1 MIIIKQIYT
10 YKMEQ
15 NREIRSIARAFTTN
29 GRTVS
34 GYAIRFNEDSAFM
47 GFTERINPSALPAS
61 MLENAD
67 IFAYFNHDW
76 SKVLARTP
84 NSLKLDLRDDGL
96 YYEFEAPNTQ
106 DGNDLL
112 EHIKRGEMYG
122 TSFAFSLPE
131 DGSGEVWTK
140 QEDGTYM
147 REIIMFDAL
156 YEISPVYT
164 PAYPTTSVSARCLE
178 HVRKL
183 EEQNMKED
191 EKDELEKDKPQNEES
206 KADESKEQEKQKE
219 QDKPVESVESESCE
233 SKPDE
238 SKSCGDKPDESKS
251 CGDKPDETKSCG
263 DKPDECKSCDNEPDE
278 PDEPCEGPQC
288 DKDDD
293 YKENISN
300 RNKMKKQFSL
310 LKAINDIA
318 NNNSLDAVSRAVIN
332 AGADEMRSA
341 GQSFS
346 GQIQLPVESRA
357 AVTVTNEHDDVIE
370 VQFADLLTP
379 LRAKNVLVAAGAKY
393 MSGLIG
399 DVQVPIMGAG
409 NVTWEGEVASAK
421 EAGYTFTSKK
431 LQPKRL
437 TAYVDI
443 SKQFLVQDSIGAEQ
457 AIRADIVAAINSKL
471 ESTILGSAQG
481 STTTPAGIFYG
492 QTPKKIT
499 TFKDICDLE
508 ASIEDANVIGE
519 CKYVM
524 SNKAKA
530 ALRNMPKSS
539 KSTQL
544 VMENGEVDGTPVLN
558 TSNVEAQNI
567 AYGDWNNLAI
577 GQWGSIDLVVDP
589 YTLAKDGQ
597 VRIVINAFFDAVTL
611 RPEAFAF
618 GTTQNG

>member
-1 MIIIKQIYT
+1 
-10 YKMEQ
+10 MEQ

-47 GFTERINPSALPAS
+47 GFTERISPSALPAS

-140 QEDGTYM
+140 QEDGTYL
-147 REIIMFDAL
+147 REIVMFDAL

-178 HVRKL
+178 YVRNT
-183 EEQNMKED
+183 EEQNMNEED
-191 EKDELEKDKPQNEES
+191 KLKDGKSVDEPKDTSMDEPKDE
-206 KADESKEQEKQKE
+206 EKQKE

-238 SKSCGDKPDESKS
+238 SKA

-263 DKPDECKSCDNEPDE
+263 DKPDESKSCYNEPDEMDE
-278 PDEPCEGPQC
+278 PDEPY

-318 NNNSLDAVSRAVIN
+318 NNRSLDAVSQAVVN

-357 AVTVTNEHDDVIE
+357 AVTVTNEHDDVVE

-409 NVTWEGEVASAK
+409 NVTWEGEVASAQ

-492 QTPKKIT
+492 QTPKTIT

>member
-1 MIIIKQIYT
+1 
-10 YKMEQ
+10 MEQ

-147 REIIMFDAL
+147 REIILFDAL

-238 SKSCGDKPDESKS
+238 SKSYDNEPDEM
-251 CGDKPDETKSCG
+251 D
-263 DKPDECKSCDNEPDE
+263 EPDE
-278 PDEPCEGPQC
+278 PDEPYEGPQC

-318 NNNSLDAVSRAVIN
+318 NNRSLDAVSQAVIN

-357 AVTVTNEHDDVIE
+357 AVTVTDEHDDVIE

-409 NVTWEGEVASAK
+409 NVTWEGEVASAQ

>member
-1 MIIIKQIYT
+1 
-10 YKMEQ
+10 MEQ

-178 HVRKL
+178 YVRNT

-191 EKDELEKDKPQNEES
+191 EKDEMEAGKT
-206 KADESKEQEKQKE
+206 ADPNESKEQEKQKE

-238 SKSCGDKPDESKS
+238 SKSCGDKPDETKS
-251 CGDKPDETKSCG
+251 CGDKPDETKSC
-263 DKPDECKSCDNEPDE
+263 DNEPDEMDE

-318 NNNSLDAVSRAVIN
+318 NNRSLDAVSQAVIN

-341 GQSFS
+341 GQSFC

-357 AVTVTNEHDDVIE
+357 AVTVTDEHDDVIE

-421 EAGYTFTSKK
+421 EAGYTFSSKK

-457 AIRADIVAAINSKL
+457 AIRADIVAAINSTL

-492 QTPKKIT
+492 QTPKNIT

>member
-1 MIIIKQIYT
+1 
-10 YKMEQ
+10 MEQ

-29 GRTVS
+29 GRTGS

-47 GFTERINPSALPAS
+47 GFTERISPSALPAS

-84 NSLKLDLRDDGL
+84 NSLKLDLRNDGL

-140 QEDGTYM
+140 QEDGTYL

-178 HVRKL
+178 YVRNT

-191 EKDELEKDKPQNEES
+191 EKDKLENDES
-206 KADESKEQEKQKE
+206 KQDTPTDESKEQEKQKE
-219 QDKPVESVESESCE
+219 QDKPVESAESKSCE
-233 SKPDE
+233 SDKDE
-238 SKSCGDKPDESKS
+238 CKSCGDKPDESKS
-251 CGDKPDETKSCG
+251 CGNKPDETKSCY
-263 DKPDECKSCDNEPDE
+263 NEPDE
-278 PDEPCEGPQC
+278 MDEPDDPDDKY

-318 NNNSLDAVSRAVIN
+318 NNRSLDAASQAVIN

-357 AVTVTNEHDDVIE
+357 AVTVTDEHDDVIE
-370 VQFADLLTP
+370 VEFADLLTP

-471 ESTILGSAQG
+471 ESTILGSAAG

-492 QTPKKIT
+492 QSPKTIT

-577 GQWGSIDLVVDP
+577 GQWGAIDLVVDP

-597 VRIVINAFFDAVTL
+597 VRIVINAFFDAITL

>member
-1 MIIIKQIYT
+1 
-10 YKMEQ
+10 MEQ

-112 EHIKRGEMYG
+112 EHINRGEMYG

-178 HVRKL
+178 YVRNT

-191 EKDELEKDKPQNEES
+191 EKDEMEAGKT
-206 KADESKEQEKQKE
+206 ADPNESKEQEKQKE

-238 SKSCGDKPDESKS
+238 SKSCSDKPDETKS

-263 DKPDECKSCDNEPDE
+263 DKPDESKSCDNDPDE
-278 PDEPCEGPQC
+278 MDEPCEGPQC

-318 NNNSLDAVSRAVIN
+318 NNRSLDAVSQAVIN

-357 AVTVTNEHDDVIE
+357 AVTVTDEHDDVIE

-409 NVTWEGEVASAK
+409 NVTWEGEVASAQ

-492 QTPKKIT
+492 QSPKTIA

-597 VRIVINAFFDAVTL
+597 VRIVINAFFDAITL

>member
-1 MIIIKQIYT
+1 
-10 YKMEQ
+10 MEQ

-191 EKDELEKDKPQNEES
+191 EKDEMEAGKT
-206 KADESKEQEKQKE
+206 ADPNESKEQEKQKE

-238 SKSCGDKPDESKS
+238 SKSCGDKPDE
-251 CGDKPDETKSCG
+251 TKSCG
-263 DKPDECKSCDNEPDE
+263 DKPDECKSCDNEPDEMDEPDE

-318 NNNSLDAVSRAVIN
+318 NNRSLDAVSQAVIN

-357 AVTVTNEHDDVIE
+357 AVTVTDEHDDVIE

-409 NVTWEGEVASAK
+409 NVTWEGEVASAQ

-597 VRIVINAFFDAVTL
+597 VRIVINAFFDAITL

>member
-1 MIIIKQIYT
+1 
-10 YKMEQ
+10 MEQ

-47 GFTERINPSALPAS
+47 GFTERISPSALPAS

-84 NSLKLDLRDDGL
+84 NSLKLDLRNDGL

-140 QEDGTYM
+140 QEDGTYL

-178 HVRKL
+178 YVRNT

-191 EKDELEKDKPQNEES
+191 EKDELEKDKPTEPNESQDNEN
-206 KADESKEQEKQKE
+206 KKE

-238 SKSCGDKPDESKS
+238 SKA

-263 DKPDECKSCDNEPDE
+263 DKPDESKSCDEPDE
-278 PDEPCEGPQC
+278 MDEPCEGPQC

-318 NNNSLDAVSRAVIN
+318 NNRSLDAVSQAVIN

-357 AVTVTNEHDDVIE
+357 AVTVTDEHDDVIE

-492 QTPKKIT
+492 QSPKTIT

>member
-1 MIIIKQIYT
+1 
-10 YKMEQ
+10 MEQ

-47 GFTERINPSALPAS
+47 GFTERISPSALPTS

-84 NSLKLDLRDDGL
+84 NSLKLDLRNDGL

-140 QEDGTYM
+140 QEDGTYL
-147 REIIMFDAL
+147 REIVMFDAL

-178 HVRKL
+178 YVRNT
-183 EEQNMKED
+183 EEQNMNEED
-191 EKDELEKDKPQNEES
+191 KLKDGKPVDEPKDTSMDEPKDE
-206 KADESKEQEKQKE
+206 EKQKE
-219 QDKPVESVESESCE
+219 QDKPVESVESESSE

-238 SKSCGDKPDESKS
+238 SKACGDKPDESKS
-251 CGDKPDETKSCG
+251 CGTKPDESKSCYNE
-263 DKPDECKSCDNEPDE
+263 PDEMDE
-278 PDEPCEGPQC
+278 PDEPY

-318 NNNSLDAVSRAVIN
+318 NNRSLDAVSQAVVN

-357 AVTVTNEHDDVIE
+357 AVTVTNEHDDVVE

-409 NVTWEGEVASAK
+409 NVTWEGEVASAQ

-471 ESTILGSAQG
+471 ESTILGSAAG

-492 QTPKKIT
+492 QSPKTIT

>member
-1 MIIIKQIYT
+1 
-10 YKMEQ
+10 MEQ

-47 GFTERINPSALPAS
+47 GFTERISPSALPAS

-84 NSLKLDLRDDGL
+84 NSLKLDLRSDGL

-140 QEDGTYM
+140 QEDGTYL
-147 REIIMFDAL
+147 REIVMFDAL

-183 EEQNMKED
+183 EEQNMNED
-191 EKDELEKDKPQNEES
+191 DKLKDGKSVDEPKDTSMDEPKDNEN
-206 KADESKEQEKQKE
+206 KKE
-219 QDKPVESVESESCE
+219 QDKPVESV
-233 SKPDE
+233 D
-238 SKSCGDKPDESKS
+238 SKSCETKPDESKS

-263 DKPDECKSCDNEPDE
+263 DKPDETKSCDNEPDE
-278 PDEPCEGPQC
+278 PDDPDEPY

-318 NNNSLDAVSRAVIN
+318 NNRSLDAASQAVIN

-357 AVTVTNEHDDVIE
+357 AVTVTDEHDDVIE
-370 VQFADLLTP
+370 VEFADLLTP

-530 ALRNMPKSS
+530 ALRNMAKSS

-577 GQWGSIDLVVDP
+577 GQWGAIDLVVDP

-618 GTTQNG
+618 GTTQTA

>member
-1 MIIIKQIYT
+1 
-10 YKMEQ
+10 MEQ

-47 GFTERINPSALPAS
+47 GFTERISPSALPAS

-84 NSLKLDLRDDGL
+84 NSLKLDLRNDGL

-178 HVRKL
+178 YVRNT
-183 EEQNMKED
+183 EEQNM
-191 EKDELEKDKPQNEES
+191 NEED
-206 KADESKEQEKQKE
+206 KLKDGKPVDEPKDTSMDEPKDDEKQKE

-238 SKSCGDKPDESKS
+238 SKSY
-251 CGDKPDETKSCG
+251 
-263 DKPDECKSCDNEPDE
+263 DNEPDE
-278 PDEPCEGPQC
+278 MDEPDEPD
-288 DKDDD
+288 DKDEDK
-293 YKENISN
+293 KENISN

-318 NNNSLDAVSRAVIN
+318 NNRSLDAASQAVIN

-346 GQIQLPVESRA
+346 GQIQLPVESRD
-357 AVTVTNEHDDVIE
+357 AVTVTDEHDDVIE
-370 VQFADLLTP
+370 VEFADLLTP

-409 NVTWEGEVASAK
+409 NVTWEGEVASAQD
-421 EAGYTFTSKK
+421 AGYTFTSKK

-492 QTPKKIT
+492 QSPKTIT

-544 VMENGEVDGTPVLN
+544 VMENGEVDGTLVLN

-577 GQWGSIDLVVDP
+577 GQWGAIDLVVDP

>member
-1 MIIIKQIYT
+1 
-10 YKMEQ
+10 MEQ

-178 HVRKL
+178 YVRNT

-191 EKDELEKDKPQNEES
+191 EKDEMEAGKT
-206 KADESKEQEKQKE
+206 ADPNESKEQEKQKE

-238 SKSCGDKPDESKS
+238 SKSCGDKPDETKS
-251 CGDKPDETKSCG
+251 CVDKPDES
-263 DKPDECKSCDNEPDE
+263 KSCDNEPDE
-278 PDEPCEGPQC
+278 MDEPCEGPQC

-318 NNNSLDAVSRAVIN
+318 NNRSLDAVSQAVIN

-357 AVTVTNEHDDVIE
+357 AVTVTDEHDDVIE

-409 NVTWEGEVASAK
+409 NVTWEGEVASAQ

-471 ESTILGSAQG
+471 ESTILGSAAG

-492 QTPKKIT
+492 QSPKAIA

-597 VRIVINAFFDAVTL
+597 VRIVINAFFDAITL

>member
-1 MIIIKQIYT
+1 
-10 YKMEQ
+10 MEQ

-84 NSLKLDLRDDGL
+84 KSLKLDLRDDGL

-178 HVRKL
+178 YVRNT

-191 EKDELEKDKPQNEES
+191 EKDEMEAGKT
-206 KADESKEQEKQKE
+206 ADPNESKEQEKQKE

-238 SKSCGDKPDESKS
+238 SKSCGDKPDETKS

-263 DKPDECKSCDNEPDE
+263 EKPDESKSCDNEPDE

-318 NNNSLDAVSRAVIN
+318 NNRSLDAVSQAVIN

-357 AVTVTNEHDDVIE
+357 AVTVTDEHDDVIE

-492 QTPKKIT
+492 QSPKTIA

>member
-1 MIIIKQIYT
+1 
-10 YKMEQ
+10 MEQ

-29 GRTVS
+29 GRIVS

-47 GFTERINPSALPAS
+47 GFTERISPSALPAS

-140 QEDGTYM
+140 QEDGTYL

-178 HVRKL
+178 YVRNT
-183 EEQNMKED
+183 EEQNMNEED
-191 EKDELEKDKPQNEES
+191 KLKDGKSVDEPKDTSMDEPKDE
-206 KADESKEQEKQKE
+206 EKQKE
-219 QDKPVESVESESCE
+219 QDKPVESVESESKPDE
-233 SKPDE
+233 SKACGNKPDE
-238 SKSCGDKPDESKS
+238 SKSFDNEPDEM
-251 CGDKPDETKSCG
+251 D
-263 DKPDECKSCDNEPDE
+263 EPDE
-278 PDEPCEGPQC
+278 PDEPD

-318 NNNSLDAVSRAVIN
+318 NNRSLDAVSQAVVN

-409 NVTWEGEVASAK
+409 NVTWEGEVASAQ

>member
-1 MIIIKQIYT
+1 
-10 YKMEQ
+10 MEQ

-47 GFTERINPSALPAS
+47 GFTERISPSALPAS

-84 NSLKLDLRDDGL
+84 KSLKLDLRDDGL

-140 QEDGTYM
+140 QEDGTYL
-147 REIIMFDAL
+147 REIVMFDAL

-191 EKDELEKDKPQNEES
+191 EKDSKPIDEPKDTS
-206 KADESKEQEKQKE
+206 MDEPKDNEKQKE
-219 QDKPVESVESESCE
+219 QDKPVESSESKSCE
-233 SKPDE
+233 PDPDE
-238 SKSCGDKPDESKS
+238 SKSCGNNADESKQDESKS
-251 CGDKPDETKSCG
+251 CGPKPDES
-263 DKPDECKSCDNEPDE
+263 KPDESKSCDNEPDE

-318 NNNSLDAVSRAVIN
+318 NNRSLDAAAQAVIN

-341 GQSFS
+341 GQAFN

-370 VQFADLLTP
+370 VEFADLLTP

-409 NVTWEGEVASAK
+409 NVTWEGEVASAQ

-443 SKQFLVQDSIGAEQ
+443 SKQFLLQDSIGAEQ

-492 QTPKKIT
+492 QTPKTIT

-508 ASIEDANVIGE
+508 AAIEDANVIGE

-530 ALRNMPKSS
+530 ALRNMPKSA

-577 GQWGSIDLVVDP
+577 GQWGAIDLVVDP

-597 VRIVINAFFDAVTL
+597 VRIVINAFFDAVIL

-618 GTTQNG
+618 GTTQTA

>member
-1 MIIIKQIYT
+1 
-10 YKMEQ
+10 MEQ

-47 GFTERINPSALPAS
+47 GFTERISPSALPAS

-84 NSLKLDLRDDGL
+84 NSLKLDLRNDGL

-140 QEDGTYM
+140 QEDGTYL
-147 REIIMFDAL
+147 REIVMFDAL

-183 EEQNMKED
+183 EEQNMNED
-191 EKDELEKDKPQNEES
+191 DKLKDGKSVDEPKDTSMDEPKDNEN
-206 KADESKEQEKQKE
+206 KKE
-219 QDKPVESVESESCE
+219 QDKPVESVDSKSCETKPDESKSYDNDQDE

-238 SKSCGDKPDESKS
+238 SKSC
-251 CGDKPDETKSCG
+251 
-263 DKPDECKSCDNEPDE
+263 DNEPDDMDD
-278 PDEPCEGPQC
+278 PDEPY

-318 NNNSLDAVSRAVIN
+318 NNRSLDAASQAVIN

-357 AVTVTNEHDDVIE
+357 AVTVTDEHDDVVE
-370 VQFADLLTP
+370 VEFADLLTP

-409 NVTWEGEVASAK
+409 NVTWEGEVACAK

-530 ALRNMPKSS
+530 ALRNMAKST

-577 GQWGSIDLVVDP
+577 GQWGAIDLVVDP

-618 GTTQNG
+618 GTTQNA

>member
-1 MIIIKQIYT
+1 
-10 YKMEQ
+10 MEQ

-47 GFTERINPSALPAS
+47 GFTERISPSALPAS

-140 QEDGTYM
+140 QEDGTYL
-147 REIIMFDAL
+147 REIVMFDAL

-183 EEQNMKED
+183 EEQNMNED
-191 EKDELEKDKPQNEES
+191 DKLKDGKSVDEPKDTSMDEPKDNEN
-206 KADESKEQEKQKE
+206 KKE
-219 QDKPVESVESESCE
+219 QDKPVESVDSKSCE
-233 SKPDE
+233 TEPDE
-238 SKSCGDKPDESKS
+238 SKSCGNEPDES
-251 CGDKPDETKSCG
+251 KPDETKSCG
-263 DKPDECKSCDNEPDE
+263 DKPDETKSCDNEPDE
-278 PDEPCEGPQC
+278 PDEPDEPY

-318 NNNSLDAVSRAVIN
+318 NNRSLDAASQAVIN

-357 AVTVTNEHDDVIE
+357 AVTVTDEHDDVIE
-370 VQFADLLTP
+370 VEFADLLTP

-530 ALRNMPKSS
+530 ALRNMAKST

-577 GQWGSIDLVVDP
+577 GQWGAIDLVVDP

-618 GTTQNG
+618 GTTQNA

>member
-1 MIIIKQIYT
+1 
-10 YKMEQ
+10 MEQ

-47 GFTERINPSALPAS
+47 GFTERISPSALPAS

-140 QEDGTYM
+140 QEDGTYL
-147 REIIMFDAL
+147 REIVMFDAL

-164 PAYPTTSVSARCLE
+164 PAYPTTSVSTRCLE
-178 HVRKL
+178 YVRNT
-183 EEQNMKED
+183 EEQNMNED
-191 EKDELEKDKPQNEES
+191 DKLKDGKPVDEPKDTSMDEPKDNEN
-206 KADESKEQEKQKE
+206 KKE
-219 QDKPVESVESESCE
+219 QDKPVESVDSKSCE
-233 SKPDE
+233 TDPDE
-238 SKSCGDKPDESKS
+238 SKSCGNKPDES
-251 CGDKPDETKSCG
+251 
-263 DKPDECKSCDNEPDE
+263 KSCDNEPDE
-278 PDEPCEGPQC
+278 PDEPDEPY

-318 NNNSLDAVSRAVIN
+318 NNRSLDAASQAVIN

-357 AVTVTNEHDDVIE
+357 AVTVTDEHDDVIE
-370 VQFADLLTP
+370 VEFADLLTP

-530 ALRNMPKSS
+530 ALRNMAKSS

-544 VMENGEVDGTPVLN
+544 VMETGEVDGTPVLN

-577 GQWGSIDLVVDP
+577 GQWGAIDLVVDP

-618 GTTQNG
+618 GTTQNA

>member
-1 MIIIKQIYT
+1 
-10 YKMEQ
+10 MEQ

-178 HVRKL
+178 YVRNT

-191 EKDELEKDKPQNEES
+191 EKDEMEAGKT
-206 KADESKEQEKQKE
+206 ADPNESKEQEKQKE

-238 SKSCGDKPDESKS
+238 SKSCGDKPDE
-251 CGDKPDETKSCG
+251 T
-263 DKPDECKSCDNEPDE
+263 KSCDNEPDE
-278 PDEPCEGPQC
+278 MDEPCEGPQC

-318 NNNSLDAVSRAVIN
+318 NNRSLDAVSQAVIN

-357 AVTVTNEHDDVIE
+357 AVTVTDEHDDVIE

-409 NVTWEGEVASAK
+409 NVTWEGEVASAQ

-471 ESTILGSAQG
+471 ESTILGSG
-481 STTTPAGIFYG
+481 EGNTTTPAGIFHG
-492 QTPKKIT
+492 QSPKTIA

>member
-1 MIIIKQIYT
+1 
-10 YKMEQ
+10 MEQ

-47 GFTERINPSALPAS
+47 GFTERISPSALPAS

-84 NSLKLDLRDDGL
+84 NSLKLDLRNDGL

-140 QEDGTYM
+140 QEDGTYL

-178 HVRKL
+178 YVRNT
-183 EEQNMKED
+183 EEQNMNEED
-191 EKDELEKDKPQNEES
+191 KLKDGKPVDEPKDKSMDEPKDEENK
-206 KADESKEQEKQKE
+206 KE
-219 QDKPVESVESESCE
+219 QDKPVESAESKSCE
-233 SKPDE
+233 SDKDE
-238 SKSCGDKPDESKS
+238 CKSCGDKPDESKS
-251 CGDKPDETKSCG
+251 CGPDKDES
-263 DKPDECKSCDNEPDE
+263 KSCDNEMDEPDE
-278 PDEPCEGPQC
+278 PDEPDDPDDKY

-318 NNNSLDAVSRAVIN
+318 NNRSLDAASQAVIN

-357 AVTVTNEHDDVIE
+357 AVTVTDEHDDVIE
-370 VQFADLLTP
+370 VEFADLLTP

-409 NVTWEGEVASAK
+409 NVTWEGEVASAQ

-492 QTPKKIT
+492 QSPKTIT

-577 GQWGSIDLVVDP
+577 GQWGAIDLVVDP

-597 VRIVINAFFDAVTL
+597 VRIVINAFFDAITL

>member
-1 MIIIKQIYT
+1 
-10 YKMEQ
+10 MEQ

-178 HVRKL
+178 YVRNT

-238 SKSCGDKPDESKS
+238 SKSY
-251 CGDKPDETKSCG
+251 
-263 DKPDECKSCDNEPDE
+263 DNEPDE
-278 PDEPCEGPQC
+278 MDEPDDKYEEPD

-318 NNNSLDAVSRAVIN
+318 NNRSLDAVSQAVIN

-357 AVTVTNEHDDVIE
+357 AVTVTDEHDDVIE

>member
-1 MIIIKQIYT
+1 
-10 YKMEQ
+10 MEQ

-47 GFTERINPSALPAS
+47 GFTERISPSALPAS

-76 SKVLARTP
+76 GKVLARTP
-84 NSLKLDLRDDGL
+84 NSLKLDLRNDGL

-140 QEDGTYM
+140 QEDGTYL
-147 REIIMFDAL
+147 REIVMFDAL

-178 HVRKL
+178 YVRKL
-183 EEQNMKED
+183 EEQNMNED
-191 EKDELEKDKPQNEES
+191 DKLKDGKSVDEPKDTSMDEPKDNEN
-206 KADESKEQEKQKE
+206 KKE
-219 QDKPVESVESESCE
+219 QDKPVESVDSKSCE
-233 SKPDE
+233 TEPDE
-238 SKSCGDKPDESKS
+238 SKSCGN
-251 CGDKPDETKSCG
+251 KPDETKSCG
-263 DKPDECKSCDNEPDE
+263 DKPDETKSCDNEPDE
-278 PDEPCEGPQC
+278 PDDPDEPY

-318 NNNSLDAVSRAVIN
+318 NNRSLDAASQAVIN

-357 AVTVTNEHDDVIE
+357 AVTVTNEHDDVVE
-370 VQFADLLTP
+370 VEFADLLTP

-530 ALRNMPKSS
+530 ALRNMAKST

-577 GQWGSIDLVVDP
+577 GQWGAIDLVVDP

-618 GTTQNG
+618 GTTQNA

>member
-1 MIIIKQIYT
+1 
-10 YKMEQ
+10 MEQ

-47 GFTERINPSALPAS
+47 GFTERISPSALPAS

-84 NSLKLDLRDDGL
+84 NSLKLDLRNDGL

-140 QEDGTYM
+140 QEDGTYL
-147 REIIMFDAL
+147 REIVMFDAL

-178 HVRKL
+178 YVRNT
-183 EEQNMKED
+183 EEQNMKEN
-191 EKDELEKDKPQNEES
+191 EKDELEKDKPSEPNES
-206 KADESKEQEKQKE
+206 QDNEKQKE
-219 QDKPVESVESESCE
+219 QDKPVESAESKSCESDPDE

-238 SKSCGDKPDESKS
+238 SKSCGYKPDETKACGDKPDESKS
-251 CGDKPDETKSCG
+251 C
-263 DKPDECKSCDNEPDE
+263 DNEPDE
-278 PDEPCEGPQC
+278 MDEPCEGPQC

-318 NNNSLDAVSRAVIN
+318 NNRSLDAASQAVIN

-357 AVTVTNEHDDVIE
+357 AVTVTDEHDDVIE
-370 VQFADLLTP
+370 VEFADLLTP

-409 NVTWEGEVASAK
+409 NVTWEGEVATAK

-577 GQWGSIDLVVDP
+577 GQWGAIDLVVDP

-597 VRIVINAFFDAVTL
+597 VRIVINAFFDAITL

-618 GTTQNG
+618 GTTQTA

>member
-1 MIIIKQIYT
+1 
-10 YKMEQ
+10 MEQ

-47 GFTERINPSALPAS
+47 GFTERISPSALPAS

-84 NSLKLDLRDDGL
+84 NSLKLDLRNDGL

-140 QEDGTYM
+140 QEDGTYL

-178 HVRKL
+178 YVRNI

-219 QDKPVESVESESCE
+219 QDKPVESA
-233 SKPDE
+233 E
-238 SKSCGDKPDESKS
+238 SKSCESEPDESKS
-251 CGDKPDETKSCG
+251 CGDKPDET
-263 DKPDECKSCDNEPDE
+263 KSCDNEPDE

-318 NNNSLDAVSRAVIN
+318 HNRSLDAASQAVIN

-341 GQSFS
+341 GQSFC

-357 AVTVTNEHDDVIE
+357 AVTVTDEHDDVIE
-370 VQFADLLTP
+370 VEFADLLTP

-421 EAGYTFTSKK
+421 EAGYTFSSKK

-577 GQWGSIDLVVDP
+577 GQWGAIDLVVDP

>member
-1 MIIIKQIYT
+1 
-10 YKMEQ
+10 MEQ

-47 GFTERINPSALPAS
+47 GFTERISPSALPAS

-140 QEDGTYM
+140 QEDGTYL
-147 REIIMFDAL
+147 REIVMFDAL

-178 HVRKL
+178 YVRKL
-183 EEQNMKED
+183 EEQNMNED
-191 EKDELEKDKPQNEES
+191 DKLKDGKSVDEPKDTSMDEPKDNEN
-206 KADESKEQEKQKE
+206 KKE
-219 QDKPVESVESESCE
+219 QDKPVESVDSKSCETKPDESKSYDNDQDE

-238 SKSCGDKPDESKS
+238 SKSY
-251 CGDKPDETKSCG
+251 
-263 DKPDECKSCDNEPDE
+263 DNEPDDMDD
-278 PDEPCEGPQC
+278 PDEPY

-318 NNNSLDAVSRAVIN
+318 NNRSLDAASQAVIN

-357 AVTVTNEHDDVIE
+357 AVTVTDEHDDVVE
-370 VQFADLLTP
+370 VEFADLLTP

-409 NVTWEGEVASAK
+409 NVTWEGEVASAQ
-421 EAGYTFTSKK
+421 EAGYTFSSKK

-492 QTPKKIT
+492 QSPKTIA

-530 ALRNMPKSS
+530 ALRNMPKST

-577 GQWGSIDLVVDP
+577 GQWGAIDLVVDP

-618 GTTQNG
+618 GTTQNA

>member
-1 MIIIKQIYT
+1 
-10 YKMEQ
+10 MEQ

-47 GFTERINPSALPAS
+47 GFTERISPSALPAS

-84 NSLKLDLRDDGL
+84 KSLKLDLRDDGL

-140 QEDGTYM
+140 QEDGTYL

-178 HVRKL
+178 YVRNT

-206 KADESKEQEKQKE
+206 KANESQDNEKQKE

-233 SKPDE
+233 TKPDESKACGEKPDE
-238 SKSCGDKPDESKS
+238 SKSCGPKPDESKS
-251 CGDKPDETKSCG
+251 C
-263 DKPDECKSCDNEPDE
+263 DNDMDDPDE

-318 NNNSLDAVSRAVIN
+318 NNRSLDAVSQAVIN

-409 NVTWEGEVASAK
+409 NVTWEGEVASAQ

-471 ESTILGSAQG
+471 ESTILGSAAG

-492 QTPKKIT
+492 QTPKTIT

>member
-1 MIIIKQIYT
+1 
-10 YKMEQ
+10 MEQ

-47 GFTERINPSALPAS
+47 GFTERISPSALPAS

-84 NSLKLDLRDDGL
+84 NSLKLDLRNDGL

-140 QEDGTYM
+140 QEDGTYL

-178 HVRKL
+178 YVRNT
-183 EEQNMKED
+183 EEQNMNEED
-191 EKDELEKDKPQNEES
+191 KLKDGKPVDEPKDTSMDEPKDE
-206 KADESKEQEKQKE
+206 EKQKE
-219 QDKPVESVESESCE
+219 QDKPVESVESESSE
-233 SKPDE
+233 S
-238 SKSCGDKPDESKS
+238 KPDESKS

-263 DKPDECKSCDNEPDE
+263 DKPDESKSCYNEPDEMDE
-278 PDEPCEGPQC
+278 PDEPY

-318 NNNSLDAVSRAVIN
+318 NNRSLDAVSQAVVN

-357 AVTVTNEHDDVIE
+357 AVTVTNEHDDVVE

-409 NVTWEGEVASAK
+409 NVTWEGEVASAQ

-471 ESTILGSAQG
+471 ESTILGSAAG

-492 QTPKKIT
+492 QSPKTIT